1 MPPESDGGGT
11 RIVKCSFEKIIV
23 DEQVKQDLREVIRR
37 VHEAAIYA
45 SELLN
50 IHIRL
55 QIEQNG
61 FCTHDAFDKNELAKV
76 FQSVTA
82 KPKSSTSSVGEPHS
96 PHPKFKAA
104 FDKMPEFT
112 PVVNRGLVNV
122 LQLLSTNMATVAI
135 NNVKM
140 HFRRRMF
147 HHVKLHYCI

>member
-82 KPKSSTSSVGEPHS
+82 KPKSSTSAEWPT
-96 PHPKFKAA
+96 PYCRKLAMPKPCGT
-104 FDKMPEFT
+104 MPQRHA
-112 PVVNRGLVNV
+112 P
-122 LQLLSTNMATVAI
+122 
-135 NNVKM
+135 
-140 HFRRRMF
+140 
-147 HHVKLHYCI
+147 